1 MKAYRDQHFLTD
13 PRIVARIAGILE
25 IRSRIVL
32 EIGPGE
38 GILTKALLERGA
50 KVISVE
56 LDSMLADR
64 LSRRFA
70 SEIEDGS
77 LTIIHGDAVK
87 VPLPHFEIAI
97 ANLPYSISSPIT
109 FRLLDIGFEA
119 AILMYQK
126 EFADRMMAH
135 PGTRDC
141 GRLSIMVQTYARA
154 SRCFD
159 LPPGAF
165 SPPPAVRSTVI
176 WIEPR
181 DPLFPVNDRKVYEEI
196 VRELFSRRRKT
207 VQSTLKALAG
217 RFGKEKIDLVIG
229 DLDPEILS
237 SRPEALYLE
246 DFATISNKL
255 SG

>member
-217 RFGKEKIDLVIG
+217 RFGKEKIDMVIG

-255 SG
+255 S

>member
-255 SG
+255 S

>member
-1 MKAYRDQHFLTD
+1 MRAYRDQHFLTD
-13 PRIVARIAGILE
+13 PRIVARIADILD
-25 IRSRIVL
+25 ISGRIVL
-32 EIGPGE
+32 EIGPGA
-38 GILTKALLERGA
+38 GILTQALLDRGA
-50 KVISVE
+50 RVVSVE
-56 LDSMLADR
+56 LDANLIDKLSSRFSSELA
-64 LSRRFA
+64 
-70 SEIEDGS
+70 DGS

-87 VPLPHFEIAI
+87 VPLPPFEIVM

-135 PGTRDC
+135 PGTREC
-141 GRLSIMVQTYARA
+141 GRLSIMLQTYARA
-154 SRCFD
+154 NRCFD

-165 SPPPAVRSTVI
+165 SPPPAVKSTVM

-181 DPLFPVNDRKVYEEI
+181 EPLFPIENRQIYENI
-196 VRELFSRRRKT
+196 VRELFTRRRKT

-217 RFGKEKIDLVIG
+217 TYGNEKIETVLK
-229 DLDPEILS
+229 DLDPDILS

-246 DFATISNKL
+246 DFATISNRI
-255 SG
+255 SI

>member
-217 RFGKEKIDLVIG
+217 RFGKEKIDMVIG

>member
-1 MKAYRDQHFLTD
+1 MRAYRDQHFLTD
-13 PRIVARIAGILE
+13 PRIVARIADILD
-25 IRSRIVL
+25 ISGRIVL

-38 GILTKALLERGA
+38 GILTEALLERGA
-50 KVISVE
+50 RVISVE
-56 LDSMLADR
+56 LDSTLIER

-70 SEIEDGS
+70 SEIADGS
-77 LTIIHGDAVK
+77 LTLLQGDAVK
-87 VPLPHFEIAI
+87 VPLPPFEIVM

-217 RFGKEKIDLVIG
+217 RFGKEKIDMVIG

-255 SG
+255 S